1 MKLGQV
7 TKLDKKKH
15 GKLVYTDTHTHTP
28 SHMHT
33 RTRTHTHT
41 HTHTHTL
48 SPLGTPFLKKIL
60 RTATS
65 AQKFEN
71 VVSRNSFDAFPWC

>member
-41 HTHTHTL
+41 L
-48 SPLGTPFLKKIL
+48 SPLGTPFLKKNL

>member
-15 GKLVYTDTHTHTP
+15 GKLVYTNTHTHTP

-41 HTHTHTL
+41 HIITL
-48 SPLGTPFLKKIL
+48 RNTFFEKKS
-60 RTATS
+60 TNGYFCS
-65 AQKFEN
+65 K
-71 VVSRNSFDAFPWC
+71 V